1 MIRGGHGSDR
11 SGFGENRCLSV
22 EIRFMDY
29 PSVNH
34 LLIGTGRSGR
44 LAGRLVGF
52 NWVCKCFLDQFKK
65 SVQI

>member
-1 MIRGGHGSDR
+1 MIRGGHGS
-11 SGFGENRCLSV
+11 GFRENRCLSV

-34 LLIGTGRSGR
+34 LLIGTGRLVR
-44 LAGRLVGF
+44 LGGSVGF